1 MRCSAPGWLA
11 ISAAARSNSGL
22 LGTSVVIAATV
33 EEITI
38 TRHGHPVAVLLRPDA
53 VRARRAEQAIEQARQ
68 IGALVAAAREQ
79 PLATVDMTDQRVEEL
94 VEAARAGRRRS

>member
-1 MRCSAPGWLA
+1 MTQLSVSEARA
-11 ISAAARSNSGL
+11 ILPEVLDRVAAG
-22 LGTSVVIAATV
+22 

-53 VRARRAEQAIEQARQ
+53 VRVRRAEQAIEQARR
-68 IGALVAAAREQ
+68 IGALVASARER
-79 PLATVDMTDQRVEEL
+79 PLAPAAVPDQRVEEL